1 MPKSAPS
8 PSPSPSSPRRRRPKN
23 LRAPEATRLLV
34 AHERSGLSLA
44 EFERRH
50 DLSPNRLSWW
60 RKRLGLLAAPTATAT
75 ATTGRRAP
83 AAVTFLPVRV
93 EVPTPVAP
101 APPTP
106 APAPPIELVLP
117 DGVVL
122 RVPPSFD
129 AAALTRILDVLCGTR
144 AC

>member
-8 PSPSPSSPRRRRPKN
+8 PSPSSSSAKRRRPRN
-23 LRAPEATRLLV
+23 LRAPEAARLLV

-60 RKRLGLLAAPTATAT
+60 RKRLGVLAAPTATA
-75 ATTGRRAP
+75 GRRAP

-93 EVPTPVAP
+93 EVPTPAAP
-101 APPTP
+101 AP
-106 APAPPIELVLP
+106 
-117 DGVVL
+117 
-122 RVPPSFD
+122 
-129 AAALTRILDVLCGTR
+129 
-144 AC
+144 